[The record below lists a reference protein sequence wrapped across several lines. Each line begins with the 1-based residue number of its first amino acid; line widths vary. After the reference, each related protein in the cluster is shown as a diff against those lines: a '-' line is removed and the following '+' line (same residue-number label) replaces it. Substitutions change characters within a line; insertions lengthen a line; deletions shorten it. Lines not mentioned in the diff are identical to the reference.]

1 MSWWLIVI
9 AMFVLL
15 RLTRRCGWE
24 RHALGHP
31 RVTRLHGP
39 HGTWPA
45 HRQATSAPAGPPALD
60 RGRTLQRTIDGVV
73 QEYVAG
79 RIGVEEYERRLDE
92 LYRTAE
98 GKRLVQG
105 G

>member
-1 MSWWLIVI
+1 MSWWLIAIVV
-9 AMFVLL
+9 FVML
-15 RLTRRCGWE
+15 RLASRRGCE
-24 RHALGHP
+24 RHAFGARP
-31 RVTRLHGP
+31 AGRLHS
-39 HGTWPA
+39 
-45 HRQATSAPAGPPALD
+45 RQATSSTSTPPALD
-60 RGRTLQRTIDGVV
+60 RRRVLQHTIDGVV

-105 G
+105 A